1 MKPLR
6 IGTGSVICPHILR
19 LCILLFTFTC
29 RYTFALM
36 FTGPVALN
44 VKISVK
50 PERRA
55 EFLHV
60 ITNDAQQTVAVEPGA
75 LQFALGE
82 DAEDEHIF
90 YFHEQYQTTDDF
102 EFHKTTPHFK
112 EWNDFCATDPFVTPP
127 VVKLFQCTHE
137 AVKVPPRPAFCL
149 NVELCIQPERREE
162 FLTVIL
168 NNQKGSR
175 GDEPLCLQYDFGES
189 LEKPN
194 HFYFHEQYTGAQD
207 GKEGFEAHQAAPH
220 FAAWEDFAATNP
232 FTKDPV
238 VAFFRTK

>member
-1 MKPLR
+1 
-6 IGTGSVICPHILR
+6 
-19 LCILLFTFTC
+19 
-29 RYTFALM
+29 M

-55 EFLHV
+55 EFLQV
-60 ITNDAQQTVAVEPGA
+60 ISNDAKQTVAVEPGA

-82 DAEDEHIF
+82 DVEEEHIF
-90 YFHEQYQTTDDF
+90 YFHEQYQTIGDF

-127 VVKLFQCTHE
+127 VVELFQCTHE

-168 NNQKGSR
+168 NNQNGSR